1 MSMDRYGISS
11 KEDILNKLITV
22 AAFGLGAAL
31 GSVVTWKIV
40 DGYYAK
46 IAQEEIESVK
56 RAFRRREE
64 KSRTFEESGSDIF
77 VDDNI
82 PQDSNDEVVETTSN
96 EESDEEIGY
105 LSDDDE
111 PTRFPKTTDWS
122 GEDHWIRDLK
132 PEPYIIDDDE
142 FASLP
147 DYAVVPLT
155 YYADKILAD
164 DQGIIIEDIDRI
176 VGDEAMLK
184 LSEKSAVYVRNDMIK
199 CDYEITEDERGYFE
213 AVADKGVKEIDK

>member
-1 MSMDRYGISS
+1 M
-11 KEDILNKLITV
+11 NKLIAV

-64 KSRTFEESGSDIF
+64 KSRTCERLDTDTT
-77 VDDNI
+77 VDDIDI
-82 PQDSNDEVVETTSN
+82 PQDSNDDLVETNSN

-176 VGDEAMLK
+176 VGDEAMAK

-199 CDYEITEDERGYFE
+199 CDYEITEDERDYFE
-213 AVADKGVKEIDK
+213 AVADKEVKEIDK

>member
-1 MSMDRYGISS
+1 M
-11 KEDILNKLITV
+11 NKLIAV

-64 KSRTFEESGSDIF
+64 KTRAFEETGSDTF
-77 VDDNI
+77 VDDDI
-82 PQDSNDEVVETTSN
+82 PQDSNDDLVETNSN

-132 PEPYIIDDDE
+132 PEPYIIDDNE

-199 CDYEITEDERGYFE
+199 CDYEITEDERDYFE
-213 AVADKGVKEIDK
+213 AVADKEVKEIDK

>member
-1 MSMDRYGISS
+1 M
-11 KEDILNKLITV
+11 NKLIAV

-31 GSVVTWKIV
+31 GSVATWKIV
-40 DGYYAK
+40 DRYYAK

-64 KSRTFEESGSDIF
+64 KSRTYEEMDSDVI
-77 VDDNI
+77 VDDDV
-82 PQDSNDEVVETTSN
+82 PQESN
-96 EESDEEIGY
+96 EESDEEFGY

-111 PTRFPKTTDWS
+111 PTRFSETTDWS
-122 GEDHWIRDLK
+122 GEDHWTRDLN

-176 VGDEAMLK
+176 VGDEAVRK
-184 LSEKSAVYVRNDMIK
+184 LSEKSAVHVRNDMIK
-199 CDYEITEDERGYFE
+199 CDYEITEDERDYIE
-213 AVADKGVKEIDK
+213 AVADKEVKEIDK

>member
-1 MSMDRYGISS
+1 M
-11 KEDILNKLITV
+11 NKLIAV
-22 AAFGLGAAL
+22 AGFRLGAAL
-31 GSVVTWKIV
+31 GSVATWKIV
-40 DGYYAK
+40 DRYYAK

-64 KSRTFEESGSDIF
+64 KSRTYEEMDSDVI
-77 VDDNI
+77 VDDDV
-82 PQDSNDEVVETTSN
+82 PQESN
-96 EESDEEIGY
+96 EESDEEFGY

-111 PTRFPKTTDWS
+111 PTRFSETTDWS
-122 GEDHWIRDLK
+122 GEDHWTRDLN

-176 VGDEAMLK
+176 VGDEAVRK
-184 LSEKSAVYVRNDMIK
+184 LSEKSAVHVRNDMIK
-199 CDYEITEDERGYFE
+199 CDYEITEDERDYIE
-213 AVADKGVKEIDK
+213 AVADKEVKEIDK

>member
-1 MSMDRYGISS
+1 M
-11 KEDILNKLITV
+11 NKLIAV

-31 GSVVTWKIV
+31 GSVATWKIV
-40 DGYYAK
+40 DRYYAK

-64 KSRTFEESGSDIF
+64 KSRTYEEMDSDVI
-77 VDDNI
+77 VDDDV
-82 PQDSNDEVVETTSN
+82 PQESN
-96 EESDEEIGY
+96 EESDEEFGY

-111 PTRFPKTTDWS
+111 PTRFSETTDWS
-122 GEDHWIRDLK
+122 GEDHWTRDLN

-155 YYADKILAD
+155 YYADDILAD
-164 DQGIIIEDIDRI
+164 HQGIIIEDIDRI
-176 VGDEAMLK
+176 VGDEAGRK
-184 LSEKSAVYVRNDMIK
+184 LSEKSAVHVRNDMIK
-199 CDYEITEDERGYFE
+199 CDYEITEDERDYIE
-213 AVADKGVKEIDK
+213 AVADKEVKEIDK

>member
-1 MSMDRYGISS
+1 M
-11 KEDILNKLITV
+11 NKLIAV

-31 GSVVTWKIV
+31 GSVATWKIV
-40 DGYYAK
+40 DRYYAK

-64 KSRTFEESGSDIF
+64 KSRTYEEIDSDII
-77 VDDNI
+77 VDDDAS
-82 PQDSNDEVVETTSN
+82 QESNDELVETSSS
-96 EESDEEIGY
+96 EESDEEFGY

-122 GEDHWIRDLK
+122 GEDHWTRDLN
-132 PEPYIIDDDE
+132 PEPYIIDEDE
-142 FASLP
+142 FANLP

-164 DQGIIIEDIDRI
+164 DQGIVIEDIDRI
-176 VGDEAMLK
+176 VGNEAVTK
-184 LSEKSAVYVRNDMIK
+184 LSEKSAVHVRNDMIK
-199 CDYEITEDERGYFE
+199 CDYEITEDERDYIE
-213 AVADKGVKEIDK
+213 AVADKEVKEIDK

>member
-1 MSMDRYGISS
+1 M
-11 KEDILNKLITV
+11 NKLIAV

-64 KSRTFEESGSDIF
+64 KSRTFERLNIDTTA
-77 VDDNI
+77 DDDDI
-82 PQDSNDEVVETTSN
+82 PQDSNNDLVETDSN

-111 PTRFPKTTDWS
+111 PTRFSKTTDWS
-122 GEDHWIRDLK
+122 GKDYWIRDLK
-132 PEPYIIDDDE
+132 P
-142 FASLP
+142 
-147 DYAVVPLT
+147 
-155 YYADKILAD
+155 
-164 DQGIIIEDIDRI
+164 
-176 VGDEAMLK
+176 
-184 LSEKSAVYVRNDMIK
+184 
-199 CDYEITEDERGYFE
+199 
-213 AVADKGVKEIDK
+213 

>member
-1 MSMDRYGISS
+1 M
-11 KEDILNKLITV
+11 NKLIAV

-64 KSRTFEESGSDIF
+64 KSRAFEETASDIF
-77 VDDNI
+77 VDDDA
-82 PQDSNDEVVETTSN
+82 PQDSNDDLVETNSN
-96 EESDEEIGY
+96 EEIGY

-132 PEPYIIDDDE
+132 PEPFIIDDDE
-142 FASLP
+142 FASLS

-164 DQGIIIEDIDRI
+164 DQGIVIEDIDRI
-176 VGDEAMLK
+176 VGDEAMAK

-199 CDYEITEDERGYFE
+199 CDYEITEDERDYIE
-213 AVADKGVKEIDK
+213 AIAGKEVKEIDK